1 MTFVITRDKA
11 SKWRWKL
18 TANNNEIV
26 CASSQGFSRK
36 LDCQINCE
44 LTLDGLIEHRDE
56 WTTGRHI
63 ETRVGVKANEG
74 DN

>member
-1 MTFVITRDKA
+1 MKFTMTRDKA

-18 TANNNEIV
+18 TAANGEIV

-44 LTLDGLIEHRDE
+44 LTFDGLKQNKGNWHTYRESE
-56 WTTGRHI
+56 
-63 ETRVGVKANEG
+63 
-74 DN
+74 